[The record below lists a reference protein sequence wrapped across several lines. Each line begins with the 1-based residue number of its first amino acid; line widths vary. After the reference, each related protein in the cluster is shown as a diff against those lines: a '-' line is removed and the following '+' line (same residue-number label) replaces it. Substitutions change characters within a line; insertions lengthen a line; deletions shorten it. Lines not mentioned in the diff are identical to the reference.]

1 MAMLALLHEAKP
13 CGSAEKDVIAQEYLS
28 DASRQYKELAYI
40 GFGSNIGDRHVYIRN
55 ALHRLA
61 AVEGIILQKVSSLYE
76 TAPVGYEE
84 QGQFLNGVAEIQTS
98 LSPRSLLHI
107 LKAIERQIGRQ
118 HRVRWGPREI
128 DLDLLIYGDVC
139 LREDGLIVPHPE
151 MHRRQFVLVP
161 FAEIASEV
169 VHPVLGESIGGLLE
183 NIEGCAGVRKSADP
197 FQTP

>member
-1 MAMLALLHEAKP
+1 MAMLALLHEVEP
-13 CGSAEKDVIAQEYLS
+13 CGSAERDVIARECLS

-61 AVEGIILQKVSSLYE
+61 AVEGVILQKVSSLYE

-84 QGQFLNGVAEIQTS
+84 QGQFLNGVAEIRTS
-98 LSPRSLLHI
+98 LSPRCLLHS
-107 LKAIERQIGRQ
+107 LKEIERQIGRQ

-139 LREDGLIVPHPE
+139 LRGPELVIPHPE

-183 NIEGCAGVRKSADP
+183 GVGDCGSVT
-197 FQTP
+197 QLQCLL

>member
-1 MAMLALLHEAKP
+1 M
-13 CGSAEKDVIAQEYLS
+13 IARECLS

-40 GFGSNIGDRHVYIRN
+40 GFGSNIGDRLVYIRN

-61 AVEGIILQKVSSLYE
+61 AVEGVILQKVSSLYE

-84 QGQFLNGVAEIQTS
+84 QGQFLNGVVETRTS
-98 LSPRSLLHI
+98 LSPRCLLHT
-107 LKAIERQIGRQ
+107 LKEIETQVGRQ

-139 LREDGLIVPHPE
+139 LREEGLIIPHPE
-151 MHRRQFVLVP
+151 MHRRRFVLVP

-183 NIEGCAGVRKSADP
+183 NVEGCGDVNRLQLSESGFTRLED
-197 FQTP
+197 FQD

>member
-1 MAMLALLHEAKP
+1 M
-13 CGSAEKDVIAQEYLS
+13 
-28 DASRQYKELAYI
+28 
-40 GFGSNIGDRHVYIRN
+40 
-55 ALHRLA
+55 
-61 AVEGIILQKVSSLYE
+61 EGIILQKVSSLYE

-84 QGQFLNGVAEIQTS
+84 QGQFLNGVAETRTR
-98 LSPRSLLHI
+98 LSPRCLLHI
-107 LKAIERQIGRQ
+107 LKAIERQVGRQ

-151 MHRRQFVLVP
+151 MHRRRFVLAP

-183 NIEGCAGVRKSADP
+183 GVGGCGGVRKSADS

>member
-1 MAMLALLHEAKP
+1 M
-13 CGSAEKDVIAQEYLS
+13 IAQECLS
-28 DASRQYKELAYI
+28 GALRQYKELAYI

-61 AVEGIILQKVSSLYE
+61 AVEGIILQKASSLYE
-76 TAPVGYEE
+76 TAPVGYKE

-98 LSPRSLLHI
+98 LSPRGLLCI
-107 LKAIERQIGRQ
+107 LKAIERQVGRQ

-139 LREDGLIVPHPE
+139 LREDGLIIPHPE

-183 NIEGCAGVRKSADP
+183 NIEGCAGVRKSADL